1 MRDPEIQAIMSD
13 PVFQAILQQAQNEP
27 ASLQQHMQNP
37 GIRAKIEK
45 LARAVS
51 WPCFVGVEEGADW
64 FETSRVS
71 SRRGKGERG
80 RGLGRGSGRRGWEED
95 GGGGGKG
102 GLWDLEH
109 LWTEVMFC
117 SSSSLRVSVRVGRR
131 SRSCFLLLLSPRLG
145 RG

>member
-51 WPCFVGVEEGADW
+51 WRCFVGVEEGADW

-71 SRRGKGERG
+71 SRRGEGNGGEGWEGGAEGGVGKGTGEKEERG
-80 RGLGRGSGRRGWEED
+80 VCGIWNTFGL
-95 GGGGGKG
+95 K
-102 GLWDLEH
+102 L
-109 LWTEVMFC
+109 
-117 SSSSLRVSVRVGRR
+117 
-131 SRSCFLLLLSPRLG
+131 CFVLQALFV
-145 RG
+145 